1 MPRKALT
8 TATLFLPL
16 SVIISCNMPPQST
29 IEPLEQVLGEHW
41 TCYTAPDSFKKAGVV
56 VEITSDDK
64 YVHFMNFSDDA
75 QEGRSAIGNLHYSV
89 DFTTLG
95 LANFLRKFAQLRQ
108 SENLN
113 VSIETVRTTKVSY
126 NDTRKY
132 VIDAVVLE
140 KIAQHVSNAGL
151 RPTSQYAIIRESH
164 GAKSM
169 SIHIDDAS
177 LLSLGVEATIDD
189 GIGAA
194 LEVKRNVEGE
204 YQLKQEFDDYLG
216 ICTLATDLQV
226 RRGFD
231 GKTEV
236 TLGNAFQFPRDI
248 VVEER

>member
-8 TATLFLPL
+8 ITTLFLPL
-16 SVIISCNMPPQST
+16 SVMVSCNMPPPST
-29 IEPLEQVLGEHW
+29 IKPLEQVLGEHW

-64 YVHFMNFSDDA
+64 YVHFMNFSNDA

-89 DFTTLG
+89 DFTLLG
-95 LANFLRKFAQLRQ
+95 LANFLHKFAQLRQ

-113 VSIETVRTTKVSY
+113 VSTETVRTTKVSY

-132 VIDAVVLE
+132 VIDAAALE
-140 KIAQHVSNAGL
+140 KIVQHVSDAHL
-151 RPTSQYAIIRESH
+151 HPTSQYAVIRESH

-169 SIHIDDAS
+169 SIHIDDAN
-177 LLSLGVEATIDD
+177 LLSLGVDAIIDD
-189 GIGAA
+189 DIGAA
-194 LEVKRNVEGE
+194 LEVKRDVEGE
-204 YQLKQEFDDYLG
+204 YELKQEFEDYLG

-231 GKTEV
+231 GETEV
-236 TLGNAFQFPRDI
+236 TLGNTLQFPRDV